1 VTSLRV
7 LCTNPDNSVAVVVP
21 SPRCV
26 KALHDGRDI
35 PGWLTPLRI
44 AWNFLS
50 DPMWRPE
57 LSPVARAKLAGRWV
71 MARLMGGLEER
82 EAVSLIGEVTAPPYA
97 TALEVV
103 DASEIPADRTHRN
116 AWRRSRNGGP
126 IWIDETHA
134 QSIDEARMWAAHERK
149 TA

>member
-1 VTSLRV
+1 VTSLRI
-7 LCTNPDNSVAVVVP
+7 LCTNPDSSVAVVVP

-26 KALHDGRDI
+26 KALHDGHDI

-44 AWNFLS
+44 AWNFLA

-57 LSPVARAKLAGRWV
+57 LSPVSRAKLAGRWV
-71 MARLMGGLEER
+71 MARLMGGLQER
-82 EAVSLIGEVTAPPYA
+82 EAVALIGEVTAPPYA

-103 DASEIPADRTHRN
+103 DASDIPSDRTHRN

-134 QSIDEARMWAAHERK
+134 QQIDEARMWSSYERK

>member
-1 VTSLRV
+1 VTSLRI
-7 LCTNPDNSVAVVVP
+7 LCTNPDSSVAVVVP

-26 KALHDGRDI
+26 KALHDGHDI
-35 PGWLTPLRI
+35 PGWLTPFRI
-44 AWNFLS
+44 MWNFLA

-71 MARLMGGLEER
+71 MARLLGGLQER

-103 DASEIPADRTHRN
+103 DVSEIPSDRTHRN

-126 IWIDETHA
+126 IWIDEDIA
-134 QSIDEARMWAAHERK
+134 QQIDEARMWSSYERK